1 MANIGVR
8 SPYFISHSETGA
20 VSGQLAITV
29 NSVLVYTIAKP
40 VEAGTTRFTADVSD
54 IIRGYIQP
62 AYSGTIATT
71 NPNAAAVSI
80 VFNLYNSGGTSIYN
94 DTITHTAFDAYS
106 YFNEGNNFSFSN
118 NEVLI
123 SGTTIWAPTGYSG
136 KFIWINSSGA
146 LQVAT
151 YADTDTSETV
161 AAGTVSIRRHEC
173 TKYGYVK
180 CVFLNKFGVTQELFF
195 FGKNQ
200 EATSSST
207 DSYKS
212 NYLGAGGVIDANRH
226 QIVNFNKQG
235 KTRYILNT
243 GFVGEEYIE
252 YIRELMLS
260 EYVWLYIDG
269 ANRPVVPLTSDV
281 QFKTSLNDKMM
292 NYTIEFEQSND
303 LIANIR

>member
-8 SPYFISHSETGA
+8 SPYFISYSTAGA
-20 VSGQLAITV
+20 ASGQVAITV
-29 NSVLVYTIAKP
+29 NSTLVYTISKP
-40 VEAGTTRFTADVSD
+40 VDAGTTRFTADVSEF
-54 IIRGYIQP
+54 IRGYIQP
-62 AYSGTIATT
+62 SYSGTIATGDANVAT
-71 NPNAAAVSI
+71 VSI
-80 VFNLYNSGGTSIYN
+80 ALTLYNSSGTSIYT
-94 DTITHTAFDAYS
+94 DTYNHKAFDAYS
-106 YFNEGNNFSFSN
+106 YFSEGNNFSFSN
-118 NEVLI
+118 NSILM
-123 SGTTIWAPTGYSG
+123 SGTTIWAPTGVSG
-136 KFIWINSSGA
+136 KFTWVDASGN

-151 YADTDTSETV
+151 YATTDTSESV

-200 EATSSST
+200 EGTSTST

-226 QIVNFNKQG
+226 QVVNFNKQG
-235 KTRYILNT
+235 KTKYVLNT

-252 YIRELMLS
+252 FVRELMLS

-269 ANRPVVPLTSDV
+269 ANRPVKPVTSDV